1 MKLTFRKFSK
11 RLLIIIN
18 IGFTGLFLL
27 ACLAA
32 YIKPGTFWF
41 IGVLGVGFV
50 FLLAG
55 LLAFFIFW
63 LLFRSK
69 WAFLSLGALVLG
81 WFQITALFGFHPF
94 AKFNELQA
102 DNALRVLQWNV
113 SSWDELNKKAKN
125 GNTYRQEMFD
135 YIAAQDADVLC
146 FQEFFE
152 SKQPKHFKPAIDYI
166 IHKLHYPYHYFVA
179 DTKWWNGGLQF
190 GLAIFSR
197 YPIVDTLHYHF
208 QQPTRETTESLAR
221 ATLDVNGRKI
231 NIFTTHLRSFKFG
244 DEDYDNIAALKK
256 PEENKDRL
264 LKAGKGILSKFRQ
277 AYRIRYLQA
286 DQVREQLD
294 LSDYPTI
301 ITGDF
306 NDVPNSY
313 TYFTIKGDFQDAFVK
328 KSWGLGRTFF
338 FISPTLRIDYVLT
351 DKNFEV
357 LQYKRDLVPYSD
369 HYPVIT
375 DISLKEGG

>member
-1 MKLTFRKFSK
+1 
-11 RLLIIIN
+11 
-18 IGFTGLFLL
+18 
-27 ACLAA
+27 
-32 YIKPGTFWF
+32 
-41 IGVLGVGFV
+41 
-50 FLLAG
+50 
-55 LLAFFIFW
+55 
-63 LLFRSK
+63 
-69 WAFLSLGALVLG
+69 
-81 WFQITALFGFHPF
+81 
-94 AKFNELQA
+94 
-102 DNALRVLQWNV
+102 
-113 SSWDELNKKAKN
+113 
-125 GNTYRQEMFD
+125 
-135 YIAAQDADVLC
+135 
-146 FQEFFE
+146 
-152 SKQPKHFKPAIDYI
+152 
-166 IHKLHYPYHYFVA
+166 
-179 DTKWWNGGLQF
+179 
-190 GLAIFSR
+190 
-197 YPIVDTLHYHF
+197 VDTLHYHF

-221 ATLDVNGRKI
+221 VTLDVNSRKI

-244 DEDYDNIAALKK
+244 DEDYDNIAALKR

-264 LKAGKGILSKFRQ
+264 LQAGKGILSKFRQ